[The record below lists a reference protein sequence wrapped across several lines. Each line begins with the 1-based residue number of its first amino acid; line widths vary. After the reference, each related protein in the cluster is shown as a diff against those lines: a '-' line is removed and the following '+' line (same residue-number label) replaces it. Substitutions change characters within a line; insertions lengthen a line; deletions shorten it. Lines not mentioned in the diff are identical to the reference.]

1 MGVNTAPPTASLH
14 TPAIAPHGEPGV
26 QGVYGRLRDEI
37 LGGRLLPGQVLNQ
50 VHLARQLGV
59 SRTPLREALR
69 MLQAEGLVRSE
80 HQRRMRVVSIDS
92 REIDAL
98 YAERIL
104 LESLGISL
112 TVPLLRRGELDTIR
126 GALES
131 MHAGEATGDPSAW
144 ELPHKLFHGL
154 LVQHAGGPLEAAI
167 NDAGSRAELYRRLFV
182 RSDPV
187 TWATTRDEHDGVLEA
202 CLAGDVEEAV
212 RRNARHLART
222 ALVLCSR
229 LDPELEPRAV
239 RQALRLVGQER
250 RAPDGPSRGGRPAAA
265 APRQGAALRQ
275 EGGIPRE
282 VQPARRG

>member
-1 MGVNTAPPTASLH
+1 MGVNTAPRTGVLH
-14 TPAIAPHGEPGV
+14 TSAVVARGEPGV

-112 TVPLLRRGELDTIR
+112 TVPLLGPAELGAIR
-126 GALES
+126 GALDS

-154 LVQHAGGPLEAAI
+154 LVQHAGASLEAAI
-167 NDAGSRAELYRRLFV
+167 NGAGSRAELYRRLFV
-182 RSDPV
+182 RSDPI

-202 CLAGDVEEAV
+202 CLARDVDEAV
-212 RRNARHLART
+212 RRNALHLART

-229 LDPELEPRAV
+229 LDPELEPRGV
-239 RQALRLVGQER
+239 RQALRLVGHER
-250 RAPDGPSRGGRPAAA
+250 RTPDETSRRGQLSAA
-265 APRQGAALRQ
+265 APLRH
-275 EGGIPRE
+275 EFGSAGE
-282 VQPARRG
+282 AHPAQRG